1 MGLVMAKS
9 KENSKIDKKSGQNEG
24 PLTHKEIMIVL
35 SGLMT
40 GMLLAALDQTIV
52 STALKNIVEDF
63 NGLNHYTWVVTA
75 YLLTSTASTPLY
87 GKISDLYGRRPV
99 FQFAIITFLIGSFLA
114 GASQNMT
121 QLIFTRALQGL
132 GAGGLMALTFV
143 IIGDIVSPRE
153 RGKYQGYFGAV
164 WGLSSVAGPLLGGF
178 FSDHATIL
186 GITGWRW
193 IFYINLPF
201 GILALVITS
210 AVLHIPKVKR
220 EHKIDYFGALILV
233 LAVSAVLLAV
243 SVYGPEDGWTDSR
256 TLTVFALGLFLTLLF
271 LWQETRAKEPILPL
285 RLFKNHTFSLT
296 SVLGFIIG
304 AGMFGAIVMLPLY
317 LQVVKGNSATSAG
330 LKLIPLML
338 GIVSMSIFSGKRITA
353 TGKYKIFPILGA
365 AIMTLGLIL
374 MSTLN
379 ETTSF
384 GVLSIYAIMVG
395 AGLGLSMQ
403 TIVIALQNS
412 VDFQDMG
419 IATSS
424 NTFFRSL
431 GGAFGTAIFGTIFSN
446 RVAYYLQDNIAA
458 LQSTDPQS
466 LKEFDPAKLEVITT
480 NTSVISTLPPVIR
493 DTVLH
498 SFAQTFHVVFLAAA
512 PVTFIGFVLAFFLKE
527 KPLQSSTA
535 HHAAKTEAAGE
546 AVG

>member
-1 MGLVMAKS
+1 MSSQGPV
-9 KENSKIDKKSGQNEG
+9 KEH
-24 PLTHKEIMIVL
+24 THKEIMVIL
-35 SGLMT
+35 GGLMT

-52 STALKNIVEDF
+52 STALKSIVEDF

-87 GKISDLYGRRPV
+87 GKISDIYGRRIV
-99 FQFAIITFLIGSFLA
+99 FQFAIVTFLIGSLLA

-121 QLIFTRALQGL
+121 ELIAFRAVQGL

-143 IIGDIVSPRE
+143 IIGDIVPPRE
-153 RGKYQGYFGAV
+153 RGRYQGYFGAV

-186 GITGWRW
+186 GVTGWRW

-201 GILALVITS
+201 GIAALAITS

-220 EHKIDYFGALILV
+220 DHKIDYLGALLMV
-233 LAVSAVLLAV
+233 AAVSLTLLAV
-243 SVYGPEDGWTDSR
+243 SIYGPERGWGNST
-256 TLTVFALGLFLTLLF
+256 TLTYLFSGIALAVIFIF
-271 LWQETRAKEPILPL
+271 WETKAQEPILPL
-285 RLFKNHTFSLT
+285 SLFKNHTFSLT
-296 SVLGFIIG
+296 SALGFIIG

-317 LQVVKGNSATSAG
+317 LQVVKGDSATQAG

-338 GIVSMSIFSGKRITA
+338 GIVSMSIMSGKQITKS
-353 TGKYKIFPILGA
+353 GKYKIFPIIGA
-365 AIMTLGLIL
+365 ALMTIGLLL
-374 MSTLN
+374 MATLA
-379 ETTSF
+379 EDTSF
-384 GVLSIYAIMVG
+384 WILSGYAVLVG

-412 VDFQDMG
+412 VDFADMG
-419 IATSS
+419 VATSS

-446 RVAYYLQDNIAA
+446 RVAYFLEDGLTKLAA
-458 LQSTDPQS
+458 TNPTAV
-466 LKEFDPAKLEVITT
+466 EGFDQTKLDQLTT
-480 NTSVISTLPPVIR
+480 NTSGIATLPSPIR
-493 DTVLH
+493 ETVLD
-498 SFAQTFHVVFLAAA
+498 SFVQTFHLVFLAAA
-512 PVTFIGFVLAFFLKE
+512 PVTFIGFLLAFFLKE
-527 KPLQSSTA
+527 KPLQSSAA
-535 HHAAKTEAAGE
+535 HHAAKSEAAGE

>member
-1 MGLVMAKS
+1 MAKS
-9 KENSKIDKKSGQNEG
+9 KDKSAPKPGESSG

-143 IIGDIVSPRE
+143 IIGDIVAPRE

-220 EHKIDYFGALILV
+220 DHKIDYFGALILV
-233 LAVSAVLLAV
+233 SAVTTVLLAT

-256 TLTVFALGLFLTLLF
+256 TLTVFGLGLFLTLAF

-317 LQVVKGNSATSAG
+317 LQVVKGNSATEAG

-338 GIVSMSIFSGKRITA
+338 GIVSMSIFSGKRITT
-353 TGKYKIFPILGA
+353 TGKYKIFPIVGA
-365 AIMTLGLIL
+365 AVMTLGLLL

-384 GVLSIYAIMVG
+384 GVLSIYAILVG

-446 RVAYYLQDNIAA
+446 RIAYYLQDNIAS

-466 LKEFDPAKLEVITT
+466 LVGFDPAKLEQITT
-480 NTSVISTLPPVIR
+480 NTSIITTLPPTIR

-512 PVTFIGFVLAFFLKE
+512 PITFIGFVLAFFLKE

>member
-1 MGLVMAKS
+1 
-9 KENSKIDKKSGQNEG
+9 
-24 PLTHKEIMIVL
+24 
-35 SGLMT
+35 MT
-40 GMLLAALDQTIV
+40 GLLLAALDQTIV
-52 STALKNIVEDF
+52 STALKNIVEEF

-99 FQFAIITFLIGSFLA
+99 FQFAIITFLIGSLLA

-153 RGKYQGYFGAV
+153 RGKYVGYFGAV
-164 WGLSSVAGPLLGGF
+164 WGLASVAGPLLGGF
-178 FSDHATIL
+178 FSDKESIL

-210 AVLHIPKVKR
+210 LVLHIPKVKR
-220 EHKIDYFGALILV
+220 EHKVDYLGAVILV
-233 LAVSAVLLAV
+233 LAVCSLLMSV
-243 SVYGPEDGWTDSR
+243 SVYGPENGWTNSR
-256 TLTVFALGLFLTLLF
+256 TITTMILGIALTLLF
-271 LWQETRAKEPILPL
+271 IWQEFRAVEPILPM
-285 RLFKNHTFSLT
+285 RLFRNHTFSL
-296 SVLGFIIG
+296 SSILGFIIG

-317 LQVVKGNSATSAG
+317 LQVVKANSATEAG
-330 LKLIPLML
+330 LKLIPLMI
-338 GIVSMSIFSGKRITA
+338 GIVSMSIFSGKRISL
-353 TGKYKIFPILGA
+353 TGKYKIFPIIGTG
-365 AIMTLGLIL
+365 IMTIGLIL
-374 MSTLN
+374 MATLDQD
-379 ETTSF
+379 TSF
-384 GVLSIYAIMVG
+384 LSLAIYAIMLG

-403 TIVIALQNS
+403 TILIALQND
-412 VDFQDMG
+412 VEFKDMG

-446 RVAYYLQDNIAA
+446 RIAYYLEENLTKLQQSNPKALEGFSPDNIEA
-458 LQSTDPQS
+458 
-466 LKEFDPAKLEVITT
+466 ITV
-480 NTSVISTLPPVIR
+480 NTSIISTLPINLQEV
-493 DTVLH
+493 VLG
-498 SFAQTFHVVFLAAA
+498 SFAQTFKVVFLAAV
-512 PVTFIGFVLAFFLKE
+512 PVTFIGFLLSFLLRE
-527 KPLQSSTA
+527 KPLKSGADHS
-535 HHAAKTEAAGE
+535 AARAEANGE

>member
-1 MGLVMAKS
+1 
-9 KENSKIDKKSGQNEG
+9 
-24 PLTHKEIMIVL
+24 
-35 SGLMT
+35 
-40 GMLLAALDQTIV
+40 LLAALDQTIV

-201 GILALVITS
+201 GILALIITS

-220 EHKIDYFGALILV
+220 EHKIDYLGALILV
-233 LAVSAVLLAV
+233 SAVSAVLLAA
-243 SVYGPEDGWTDSR
+243 SVYGPENGWTDPK
-256 TLTVFALGLFLTLLF
+256 TLMVFGLGIFLTLLF

-285 RLFKNHTFSLT
+285 RLFKNQTFSLT
-296 SVLGFIIG
+296 SALGFIIG

-338 GIVSMSIFSGKRITA
+338 GIVTMSIFSGKQISA
-353 TGKYKIFPILGA
+353 TGKYKIYPIIGSAL
-365 AIMTLGLIL
+365 MTIGLIL

-379 ETTSF
+379 VDTSF
-384 GVLSIYAIMVG
+384 GVLSIYAILVG

-424 NTFFRSL
+424 NTFFRTL

-446 RVAYYLQDNIAA
+446 RAAYYLQENIAS
-458 LQSTDPQS
+458 LQSTNPQA
-466 LKEFDPAKLEVITT
+466 LDGFDPAKLDVITT
-480 NTSVISTLPPVIR
+480 NTSIISTLPPAVR
-493 DTVLH
+493 ETVLH
-498 SFAQTFHVVFLAAA
+498 SFAQTFHMVFLAAA
-512 PVTFIGFVLAFFLKE
+512 PITFIGFVLAFFLKE
-527 KPLQSSTA
+527 KPLQGSTA
-535 HHAAKTEAAGE
+535 HHAARTEAAGE

>member
-1 MGLVMAKS
+1 MAKS
-9 KENSKIDKKSGQNEG
+9 QDKSAPKSGEGSG

-99 FQFAIITFLIGSFLA
+99 FQFAIITFLIGSLLA

-121 QLIFTRALQGL
+121 QLIFTRALQGV

-193 IFYINLPF
+193 IFYINIPF

-220 EHKIDYFGALILV
+220 EHKIDYLGALILV
-233 LAVSAVLLAV
+233 LAVTTVLLAT
-243 SVYGPEDGWTDSR
+243 SVYGPENGWTDSK
-256 TLTVFALGLFLTLLF
+256 TLTVFGSGILLTLLF

-317 LQVVKGNSATSAG
+317 LQVVKGNSATAAG

-353 TGKYKIFPILGA
+353 TGKYKIFPIAGA
-365 AIMTLGLIL
+365 GIMTFGLIL

-384 GVLSIYAIMVG
+384 GVLSIYAILVG

-446 RVAYYLQDNIAA
+446 RIAYYLQDNIAS

-466 LKEFDPAKLEVITT
+466 LAGFDPAKLEQITT
-480 NTSVISTLPPVIR
+480 NTSIITTLPPTIR

-512 PVTFIGFVLAFFLKE
+512 PITFIGFVLAFFLKE

-535 HHAAKTEAAGE
+535 HHAAKSEAAGE

>member
-1 MGLVMAKS
+1 MAKS
-9 KENSKIDKKSGQNEG
+9 QDKSAPKIGQGDG

-201 GILALVITS
+201 GILALIITS

-220 EHKIDYFGALILV
+220 EHKIDYLGALILV
-233 LAVSAVLLAV
+233 SAVSAVLLAA
-243 SVYGPEDGWTDSR
+243 SVYGPENGWTDPK
-256 TLTVFALGLFLTLLF
+256 TLMVFGLGIFLTLLF

-285 RLFKNHTFSLT
+285 RLFKNQTFSLT
-296 SVLGFIIG
+296 SALGFIIG

-338 GIVSMSIFSGKRITA
+338 GIVTMSIFSGKQISA
-353 TGKYKIFPILGA
+353 TGKYKIYPIIGSAL
-365 AIMTLGLIL
+365 MTIGLIL

-379 ETTSF
+379 VDTSF
-384 GVLSIYAIMVG
+384 GVLSIYAILVG

-424 NTFFRSL
+424 NTFFRTL

-446 RVAYYLQDNIAA
+446 RAAYYLQENIAS
-458 LQSTDPQS
+458 LQSTSPQA
-466 LKEFDPAKLEVITT
+466 LDGFDPAKLDVITT
-480 NTSVISTLPPVIR
+480 NTSIISTLPPAVR
-493 DTVLH
+493 ETVLH
-498 SFAQTFHVVFLAAA
+498 SFAQTFHMVFLAAA
-512 PVTFIGFVLAFFLKE
+512 PITFIGFVLAFFLKE
-527 KPLQSSTA
+527 KPLQGSTA
-535 HHAAKTEAAGE
+535 HHAARTEAAGE

>member
-1 MGLVMAKS
+1 MAKS
-9 KENSKIDKKSGQNEG
+9 QDKSAPKTGQGDG

-201 GILALVITS
+201 GILALIITS

-220 EHKIDYFGALILV
+220 EHKIDYLGALILV
-233 LAVSAVLLAV
+233 SAVSAVLLAA
-243 SVYGPEDGWTDSR
+243 SVYGPENGWTDPK
-256 TLTVFALGLFLTLLF
+256 TLMVFGLGIFLTLLF

-285 RLFKNHTFSLT
+285 RLFKNQTFSLT
-296 SVLGFIIG
+296 SALGFIIG

-338 GIVSMSIFSGKRITA
+338 GIVTMSIFSGKQISA
-353 TGKYKIFPILGA
+353 TGKYKIYPIIGSAL
-365 AIMTLGLIL
+365 MTIGLIL

-379 ETTSF
+379 VDTSF
-384 GVLSIYAIMVG
+384 GVLSIYAILVG

-424 NTFFRSL
+424 NTFFRTL

-446 RVAYYLQDNIAA
+446 RAAYYLQENITS
-458 LQSTDPQS
+458 LQSTSPQA
-466 LKEFDPAKLEVITT
+466 LDGFDPAKLDVITT
-480 NTSVISTLPPVIR
+480 NTSIISTLPPAVKE
-493 DTVLH
+493 TVLH
-498 SFAQTFHVVFLAAA
+498 SFAQTFHMVFLAAA
-512 PVTFIGFVLAFFLKE
+512 PITFIGFVLAFFLKE
-527 KPLQSSTA
+527 KPLQGSTA
-535 HHAAKTEAAGE
+535 HHAARTEAAGE